1 MNLAAIVFVAVLAAS
16 FLLGALAARFVRNV
30 SDYYVAGAR
39 MPWYLLTG
47 TYVASNVSA
56 GLFLGAT
63 NMAGKNG
70 YAMWCAYVPTS
81 VGFLIAIAGVGVMV
95 RRLAARHE
103 IYDFADILATRYC
116 SRPTAIRALSAIL
129 LPIVYIPVLAAQFIA
144 LATVAETMFGIPYH
158 SLLGAIV
165 LIVVGY
171 TLLGGMLGVVWSD
184 GLQLLVL
191 FFGLVMAVPIGM
203 SALGA
208 GDSAEGW
215 QRVASLP
222 QALFDSTTPDWPW
235 YLAVGQ
241 LVWLFAIPVQPHLVT
256 RFLTA
261 RDERTILIALPVC
274 LTVGLAIY
282 ASSIPVGL
290 LGRLAHPEAGPAEY
304 YYIELATTHLGPWL
318 GAFALAGI
326 SAAALSTCSTV
337 LIVSGQS
344 FSREL
349 CEHWL
354 MRGANEVQTLR
365 LARLGVLLVGA
376 AGFAIAWFQLLGIF
390 WLVVLSASLLAS
402 VYFVPL
408 IAGFVFPQ
416 ASAAGAIAAMLA
428 GGILTTAVFIINEAL
443 DTHYFVS
450 EAFAGLMASALV
462 MWLVSR
468 RNPASAAEREVY
480 RTCWEAEEE
489 EGERQPTL

>member
-1 MNLAAIVFVAVLAAS
+1 
-16 FLLGALAARFVRNV
+16 
-30 SDYYVAGAR
+30 

-63 NMAGKNG
+63 NMAGHNG

-95 RRLAARHE
+95 RRLAERHE

-116 SRPTAIRALSAIL
+116 SRSTAIRTLSAVL

-144 LATVAETMFGIPYH
+144 LATIAATMFGVPYH

-184 GLQLLVL
+184 GLQFLVL
-191 FFGLVMAVPIGM
+191 FFGLVLAVPIGM

-208 GDSAEGW
+208 GDSAQGW
-215 QRVASLP
+215 ERVTSLSP
-222 QALFDSTTPDWPW
+222 TLFHWATPDWPW

-241 LVWLFAIPVQPHLVT
+241 LVWLFAVPVQPHLVT

-274 LTVGLAIY
+274 LTAGLVIY

-290 LGRLAHPEAGPAEY
+290 LGRLTHPETAAAEY
-304 YYIELATTHLGPWL
+304 YYLELARTHLGPWL

-337 LIVSGQS
+337 LIVAGQS

-354 MRGANEVQTLR
+354 LRGASEVQTLR
-365 LARLGVLLVGA
+365 LARVGVLLVGA
-376 AGFAIAWFQLLGIF
+376 AGFAIAYLQLLGIF

-408 IAGFVFPQ
+408 IAGFLSPR

-428 GGILTTAVFIINEAL
+428 GGICTTVVFVVNEAL
-443 DTHYFVS
+443 DAHYFVS
-450 EAFAGLMASALV
+450 EAFAGLTASALA
-462 MWLVSR
+462 MWAVSR
-468 RNPASAAEREVY
+468 RGPASAAEREVF
-480 RTCWEAEEE
+480 RFCWRLE
-489 EGERQPTL
+489 T